1 MDQEVSTDRSV
12 APSFAESAAR
22 GCRRMVDRAMVPT
35 SAVLEARTLL
45 HFLALAVGLHAG
57 QAVRLAATCP
67 AL

>member
-1 MDQEVSTDRSV
+1 M
-12 APSFAESAAR
+12 
-22 GCRRMVDRAMVPT
+22 DRAMVPT